1 MARSR
6 KSPPPEPRGFLD
18 GQFIVAMPGM
28 PDERFARTVIYIC
41 AHSSDGAMGLIIN
54 RPTESLALP
63 ELLVQLKLLDNAA
76 AIRLPVTAEN
86 VPVLEGG
93 PVERGRG
100 FVLHTNDFFL
110 ENSSL
115 PIDDGLAMTITVDIL
130 TAIANGAGPE
140 KAVVAL
146 GYAGW
151 SPGQL
156 EQEMQNNSWLNCP
169 ADPTLIF
176 DADHHT
182 KYERAIRSMGI
193 DPRMLSSDAGH
204 A

>member
-1 MARSR
+1 
-6 KSPPPEPRGFLD
+6 
-18 GQFIVAMPGM
+18 MPGM

-54 RPTESLALP
+54 RPADNIALP
-63 ELLVQLKLLDNAA
+63 ELLVQLKLLDDGS
-76 AIRLPVTAEN
+76 AIRLPDSAASVHVMN
-86 VPVLEGG
+86 GG
-93 PVERGRG
+93 PVEKSRG
-100 FVLHTNDFFL
+100 FVLHTTDFFL
-110 ENSSL
+110 DNSSL
-115 PIDDGLAMTITVDIL
+115 PIDDGIAMTITIDIL
-130 TAIANGAGPE
+130 KAIAEGSGPE

-156 EQEMQNNSWLNCP
+156 EAEIQNNSWLHCP

-176 DADHHT
+176 DTDHVS
-182 KYERAIRSMGI
+182 KYERAMKSIGI
-193 DPRMLSSDAGH
+193 DPRMLSTEAGH